1 MSIFRASE
9 RYVIHK
15 RIYSIHMIES
25 GKAPGFFE
33 RPKRVRDLINVR
45 TTLFQFITALS
56 IEFLLSSE
64 YRMAIS
70 HF

>member
-1 MSIFRASE
+1 MSIFRALE

-15 RIYSIHMIES
+15 RIYSTHMIES
-25 GKAPGFFE
+25 GETPDLFE
-33 RPKRVRDLINVR
+33 RPRRVWGSMNVR